1 MNNLIYKLKKSD
13 FADKITLI
21 VAMVLLVVLFGALN
35 RNYVTGANMINIL
48 IACSLTGFVAIGE
61 TNLIIANQNDLSAGS
76 VAACAGVL
84 AAILA
89 REGVPA
95 ILALAIA
102 VCAGFLVGAV
112 NAGLVTF
119 LKLQPFIA
127 TLATMSV
134 VRGIAYILCNGK
146 AVAISDKTFIKFGN
160 YRIFGILPVPVLLLL
175 IAFIVFGIILSK
187 TYFGRSI
194 YVLGGNT
201 YAARLAGLNP
211 TRIIFKLH
219 IIESGLAAFAGVLL
233 ADTGEAD
240 MLPGNMMSLVL
251 HEPIGVVGQIVPW
264 NFPFL
269 MAAWKLAPVL
279 AAGDCT
285 VFKPSSTTSLTV
297 LELAKLTEGV
307 IPAGVFNVVTG
318 RGSKSGQYILDNPK
332 ISKLAFT
339 GSTEVGRDV
348 ARAAAERLIP
358 ATLELGGKSANII
371 FPDAKWDM
379 MLDGIQLGILFNQ
392 GQVCCAG
399 SRIFVHEDIYD
410 KFVEDACRAF
420 GNVKIGMPWEDD
432 TQMGSQI
439 DENQLNKI
447 LEYVEIA
454 KQEGGRVLCG
464 GERATEGELAKGAF
478 LKPTLIEV
486 PNNSCRVAQEEI
498 FGPVAVVI
506 KFKDEQE
513 VIDLANDS
521 VYGLGGAVWTRDIN
535 RAFRVAQGVKTGRM
549 WVNTYNQIPSGAP
562 FGGYKE
568 SGIGRE
574 THKVMLEHYTQTKNI
589 MINLG
594 EEPSGFYP
602 AK

>member
-1 MNNLIYKLKKSD
+1 MKNPAQESYKLYIGGQWVDASD
-13 FADKITLI
+13 GATLD
-21 VAMVLLVVLFGALN
+21 V
-35 RNYVTGANMINIL
+35 YCPAN
-48 IACSLTGFVAIGE
+48 GE
-61 TNLIIANQNDLSAGS
+61 KLSAIADATKDDVERAVDAAWKAFETWS
-76 VAACAGVL
+76 KTDKEKRACILNKVADVIEENA
-84 AAILA
+84 
-89 REGVPA
+89 EYF
-95 ILALAIA
+95 AL
-102 VCAGFLVGAV
+102 LE
-112 NAGLVTF
+112 
-119 LKLQPFIA
+119 
-127 TLATMSV
+127 TLD
-134 VRGIAYILCNGK
+134 NGK
-146 AVAISDKTFIKFGN
+146 PIRETRAIDVAYSVEHFR
-160 YRIFGILPVPVLLLL
+160 Y
-175 IAFIVFGIILSK
+175 
-187 TYFGRSI
+187 
-194 YVLGGNT
+194 
-201 YAARLAGLNP
+201 
-211 TRIIFKLH
+211 
-219 IIESGLAAFAGVLL
+219 FAGVLL

-240 MLPGNMMSLVL
+240 MLSGNMMSIVL

-269 MAAWKLAPVL
+269 MTAWKLAPVL

-285 VFKPSSTTSLTV
+285 VLKPSSMTSLTV
-297 LELAKLTEGV
+297 LELARLTQDI

-318 RGSKSGQYILDNPK
+318 RGSKAGQYILDNPR

-371 FPDAKWDM
+371 FPDCKWDM

-399 SRIFVHEDIYD
+399 SRIFVHEDIYER
-410 KFVEDACRAF
+410 FVKDAVKAF
-420 GNVKIGMPWEDD
+420 ENVKVGLPWEDD

-439 DENQLNKI
+439 DQGQMKKI
-447 LEYVEIA
+447 LGYIDIA
-454 KQEGGRVLCG
+454 KEEGGKVLCG
-464 GERATEGELAKGAF
+464 GKRITKGELANGAF
-478 LKPTLIEV
+478 LEPTLLEV

-513 VIDLANDS
+513 VIDMANDS

-549 WVNTYNQIPSGAP
+549 WVNTYNQIPAGAP

-574 THKVMLEHYTQTKNI
+574 THKVMLEHYTQAKNI
-589 MINLG
+589 MINLN
-594 EEPSGFYP
+594 EQPSGFYP